1 MWKFT
6 TYDGRTTD
14 AKWWQKV
21 IWPLAMWAEK
31 GNNSK
36 MGNGISLKIAGYVD
50 LDMLHMFVI

>member
-1 MWKFT
+1 M
-6 TYDGRTTD
+6 D

-21 IWPLAMWAEK
+21 RWPLAMWAKK

-50 LDMLHMFVI
+50 LDMLHIFVI